1 MLEQEEHFPF
11 NDLIEIHVLNL
22 ERLPP
27 DGEGRLIDWLRFLKA
42 ETEEEF
48 KMVTEKNP
56 MIHEAYCKLQVM
68 SEDEANRM
76 IYEAR
81 LKAQRDEYS
90 RMNGARQKGLQEGIQ
105 EGIRKGLQEGLQKGI
120 QKGREEGQK
129 EIILRMAEHGMP
141 AKDIAAVTQVSE
153 QQISDILKEKI

>member
-1 MLEQEEHFPF
+1 M
-11 NDLIEIHVLNL
+11 EIHVLSL
-22 ERLPP
+22 ERLPA
-27 DGEGRLIDWLRFLKA
+27 DEEGRLADWLRFLKA

-48 KMVTEKNP
+48 KMVSEKNP
-56 MIHEAYCKLQVM
+56 MIHEAYCKLQAM

-105 EGIRKGLQEGLQKGI
+105 EGIQKGLQEGI
-120 QKGREEGQK
+120 QKGRKEGREEGELNATRRIVLEMGK
-129 EIILRMAEHGMP
+129 KGLDI
-141 AKDIAAVTQVSE
+141 KTIAAVTQVSE
-153 QQISDILKEKI
+153 QQINDMLKEKI